1 MGMVKQDDG
10 WRLPERLRVQMEPFL
25 PPRKPHP
32 QAAKTYAYIWRQ
44 TRLMTYDESDA
55 INSQIAHKGR
65 GLT

>member
-32 QAAKTYAYIWRQ
+32 PSCQNLRIYMA
-44 TRLMTYDESDA
+44 SDS
-55 INSQIAHKGR
+55 INDV
-65 GLT
+65 